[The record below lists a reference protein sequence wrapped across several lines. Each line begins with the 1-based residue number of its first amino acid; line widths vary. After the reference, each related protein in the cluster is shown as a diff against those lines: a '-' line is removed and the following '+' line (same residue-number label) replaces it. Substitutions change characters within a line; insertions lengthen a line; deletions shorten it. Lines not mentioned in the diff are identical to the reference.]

1 MVLPTESTGSVKI
14 AWRSHG
20 LLLDGHL
27 APGGR
32 TLVYN
37 GAIRERRMEDVLDVQ
52 IEADGTR
59 LSNPQQLRF
68 HFEIDVE

>member
-20 LLLDGHL
+20 LLLDGQL
-27 APGGR
+27 VAGGR
-32 TLVYN
+32 TLVYS
-37 GAIRERRMEDVLDVQ
+37 GAIHERRMEDVLDVQ
-52 IEADGTR
+52 IEADGMR
-59 LSNPQQLRF
+59 LSNSQQLKF